1 MKTLLLILLLAYSFY
16 SCTQEKSYTKE
27 DLGKSYKKQIQDG
40 DISKDEVQYFDKET
54 RLHSNFKY
62 KIAYKET
69 KGWTID
75 YGSQENTI
83 YRAYQADSGF
93 TFSINVIEFKA
104 PLGESSDNIHSMIDG
119 TKGKELKK
127 KYVAQLKGF
136 HVNPIDFDIKKSYL
150 KNFPATKTTYRSIT
164 RQGDLEYEDYSLM
177 YQVLR
182 NGNMY
187 TFTLIGPY
195 ILYEENPSY
204 FEDLFLNINF
214 LF

>member
-1 MKTLLLILLLAYSFY
+1 MRTLLILLLTCSFCAC
-16 SCTQEKSYTKE
+16 SQEKSYTKK
-27 DLGKSYKKQIQDG
+27 DLGKSYKKQLQDG
-40 DISKDEVQYFDKET
+40 DINKDEVEYFDKET
-54 RLHSNFKY
+54 RLYSNFKY
-62 KIAYKET
+62 KIAFKET

-93 TFSINVIEFKA
+93 TFSVNVIEI
-104 PLGESSDNIHSMIDG
+104 GESLDNIHSMIDG
-119 TKGKELKK
+119 VKLKEYKEK
-127 KYVAQLKGF
+127 VISQLQAVY
-136 HVNPIDFDIKKSYL
+136 VNPIDFDIKKSYL

-182 NGNMY
+182 DGNMY